1 VILACA
7 PHLLPGVPSVLS
19 HSRSSTLCCCS
30 VVPPEARR
38 ESDRQTD
45 REGEREVAWSPHRD
59 TSAAQRRTLTP
70 SFPSGPT
77 SRGSCCR
84 QRNNSGGIIT
94 FSSVDHTHYHSPHP
108 PTPASRGLLAAVF
121 HTFRRPPPLS
131 LNRARLKRQ
140 KAPDHTRKHN
150 SSHVR
155 PSSASRDA
163 SWRQASRDR
172 KEKSTISPTTAA
184 YKSANARLVSSLT
197 ARPESCLLFCCAVR
211 QSPVH
216 QSTHHPSPPQPD
228 LKNGLTEAPR
238 TS

>member
-1 VILACA
+1 MTVCCTVCDPCVRTASPALRSFCPVTLEISLNSAA
-7 PHLLPGVPSVLS
+7 LSSPQSV
-19 HSRSSTLCCCS
+19 
-30 VVPPEARR
+30 
-38 ESDRQTD
+38 RQTA
-45 REGEREVAWSPHRD
+45 RGREVAWSPHRD
-59 TSAAQRRTLTP
+59 TSAARRRSLTP

-140 KAPDHTRKHN
+140 KAPDHTRKHT

-163 SWRQASRDR
+163 PGGKRLETER
-172 KEKSTISPTTAA
+172 KKALYHPLLQPT
-184 YKSANARLVSSLT
+184 N
-197 ARPESCLLFCCAVR
+197 
-211 QSPVH
+211 
-216 QSTHHPSPPQPD
+216 
-228 LKNGLTEAPR
+228 PR
-238 TS
+238 TPA